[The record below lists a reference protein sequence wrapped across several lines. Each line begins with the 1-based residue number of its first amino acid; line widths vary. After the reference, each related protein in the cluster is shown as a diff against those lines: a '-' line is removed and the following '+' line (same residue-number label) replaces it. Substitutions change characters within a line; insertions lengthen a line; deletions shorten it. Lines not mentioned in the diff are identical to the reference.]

1 MFKRV
6 EKWRKEDG
14 TQCQGDLKAKGERER
29 LLKWTKVKKSNY
41 GNQQQA
47 VAQKLKTP

>member
-29 LLKWTKVKKSNY
+29 DCWNE
-41 GNQQQA
+41 
-47 VAQKLKTP
+47 QKLKRVILVTNNKLLPKS

>member
-1 MFKRV
+1 MVLNVREIWKQR
-6 EKWRKEDG
+6 
-14 TQCQGDLKAKGERER
+14 ERER
-29 LLKWTKVKKSNY
+29 LLKWTKVKKSNF